1 MHEQAAGFAMDKGR
15 RKLERLLNAYERAL
29 SEDKLHKSDDNHNKF
44 VNSEEKITMNR
55 DIEEYRGEISDEQTE
70 DNSISCSLQHV
81 LFGAFCFLSG
91 AAMNLI
97 CPYLSV
103 YYGQLGMNPQQIG
116 IIQSVQSWVAIPWT
130 PLNGYLSG
138 KYGLRKVLIIG
149 SLLGT
154 AGIYLG
160 LYFVPE
166 VRYGDCAVLEIPEE
180 CTTGKAGVEQAI
192 EETTTTT
199 FTQNVET
206 NLRTDVSSNIGSNLT
221 VECIY
226 RLEISY
232 IEHWFDENDRHRLF
246 IYLILIN
253 IACQILGAA
262 WFPLADGV
270 ILEQLGNES
279 RNQYGYFKAFG
290 AFSHVL
296 A

>member
-1 MHEQAAGFAMDKGR
+1 MD
-15 RKLERLLNAYERAL
+15 
-29 SEDKLHKSDDNHNKF
+29 
-44 VNSEEKITMNR
+44 R
-55 DIEEYRGEISDEQTE
+55 DIKEHQGEMSDEHTE
-70 DNSISCSLQHV
+70 DNSIWDRACSLQYM

-91 AAMNLI
+91 AAKNLI

-116 IIQSVQSWVAIPWT
+116 IIQSVQPWIAIPCT
-130 PLNGYLSG
+130 PITGYLSG

-166 VRYGDCAVLEIPEE
+166 VRYGDCATLMIPEE
-180 CTTGKAGVEQAI
+180 CTGMGNEGFEQAI
-192 EETTTTT
+192 EETTT
-199 FTQNVET
+199 FTQNVEA
-206 NLRTDVSSNIGSNLT
+206 NLLADVSSNIGSNLT

-226 RLEISY
+226 RSEISY
-232 IEHWFDENDRHRLF
+232 IKNWYNENDRQRLF

-262 WFPLADGV
+262 WFPLTNGV
-270 ILEQLGNES
+270 ILEELGKEN

-290 AFSHVL
+290 AFSSVL
-296 A
+296 S